1 MKLSDITVR
10 NIKPSSKVQKL
21 SDGGGLYLHVSPSG
35 GKLWRMAYR
44 FGGRQ
49 KTLSFGAYPS
59 VSLKDARQ
67 LREEAKEL
75 LAGAIDPGE
84 QKKQEKITAQAEAQE
99 QANTFETVAREW
111 HSRKTVHLSYSY
123 RKQILGRLENMLFP
137 YIGTKP
143 FMGLEPTDILNA
155 VRHAEDRGAIETAH
169 RLLQRCG
176 QIYRYARVT
185 GYVMVFDVVTSI
197 T

>member
-1 MKLSDITVR
+1 MALTDTA
-10 NIKPSSKVQKL
+10 IKALTPKDKRYRVFDS
-21 SDGGGLYLHVSPSG
+21 GGLYIEVAPAG
-35 GKLWRMAYR
+35 GKWWRLKYR

-155 VRHAEDRGAIETAH
+155 VRHAEDKGAIETAH

-176 QIYRYARVT
+176 QIYNYARVV
-185 GYVMVFDVVTSI
+185 GYVMVFDVVTDI

>member
-1 MKLSDITVR
+1 MQRKEER
-10 NIKPSSKVQKL
+10 AVQIQ
-21 SDGGGLYLHVSPSG
+21 V
-35 GKLWRMAYR
+35 
-44 FGGRQ
+44 
-49 KTLSFGAYPS
+49 
-59 VSLKDARQ
+59 
-67 LREEAKEL
+67 E
-75 LAGAIDPGE
+75 
-84 QKKQEKITAQAEAQE
+84 QE
-99 QANTFETVAREW
+99 QATTFEMVAREW

-176 QIYRYARVT
+176 QIYHYARVV
-185 GYVMVFDVVTSI
+185 GYVMVFDVVTDI